1 MNHSAWKGA
10 ALSLAA
16 CLALLQAG
24 CGESACGGFEQ
35 TESRDAPLIKEL
47 RLASQLT
54 GDPWT
59 AIFGL
64 LFQDANGDLGNSSNG
79 TAEFYL
85 NGESAAVVSLSEL
98 FQQNG
103 VAGESTSGELAIPLR
118 FSEGISD
125 GASARLALQLSDHER
140 NLSNC
145 YALELEFDVTAVPQN

>member
-1 MNHSAWKGA
+1 MNHSAWKGVA
-10 ALSLAA
+10 
-16 CLALLQAG
+16 LALTAGMALVQTG

-35 TESRDAPLIKEL
+35 TESKDAPRIRNL

-64 LFQDANGDLGNSSNG
+64 LFEDTNGDLGNSSNG

-103 VAGESTSGELAIPLR
+103 VPGNSTSGELAIPLR

-125 GASARLALQLSDHER
+125 GASANLALQLSDHER

-145 YALELEFDVTAVPQN
+145 YALELEFGVTPLPQN